1 METNESIK
9 YSIRVFTFLM
19 KKTLAPSFEFPGGGI
34 ALRTL
39 TTCLDSLKASCKSD
53 LSAERI
59 NDYCICQVYAISRF
73 DTGYLSKW
81 KVSHSFG
88 KKAIERFFSSTKT
101 KKYYEDKWLKGA
113 GLSRSSLLI
122 EFRDKSEHPLMKF
135 IFPDYEE
142 NTKRR
147 MHSSQV
153 GFYICQVST
162 LLWTPFSPSCQTC
175 KNESRCKEVCSKK
188 YAELYRLRLEEFKA
202 SKK

>member
-1 METNESIK
+1 
-9 YSIRVFTFLM
+9 M

-34 ALRTL
+34 ALRSVTS
-39 TTCLDSLKASCKSD
+39 CLNSLEAGCKSD
-53 LSAERI
+53 LSAERL
-59 NDYCICQVYAISRF
+59 NAYCICQVYTISRF

-88 KKAIERFFSSTKT
+88 KKAVLRFLSNTQN
-101 KKYYEDKWLKGA
+101 KKYFEDKWLKGI
-113 GLSRSSLLI
+113 GLSRSSLRI
-122 EFRDKSEHPLMKF
+122 EFRDRSEHPLMKF
-135 IFPDYEE
+135 IFPEYEE

-147 MHSSQV
+147 MHSSEV

-175 KNESRCKEVCSKK
+175 QNGVRCKEVCRKK

-202 SKK
+202 DKK